1 MGVLTLSIVAR
12 LIWQRVDL
20 NTIEMS
26 KETNEILTENYLV
39 SFGYALKRLKTFNLF
54 FLTPNF
60 KANNEKE
67 VTQLFSK
74 IWSLIF
80 LPLLFSLIGNE
91 IDFQKLTLQL
101 IGLLIYFKR
110 NLKKL

>member
-1 MGVLTLSIVAR
+1 M
-12 LIWQRVDL
+12 
-20 NTIEMS
+20 
-26 KETNEILTENYLV
+26 
-39 SFGYALKRLKTFNLF
+39 LKRLKAFNLF

-67 VTQLFSK
+67 VTQLFTK

-101 IGLLIYFKR
+101 IGLSIYFKR
-110 NLKKL
+110 NLKTVISLLN